1 MCESVS
7 TSPPEVI
14 SKTVKT
20 ASMASAQNKQE
31 KPLAKI
37 IQVWNL
43 QPETVYC
50 RCDSEDELKER
61 PISFCGQPPV
71 IESPQ
76 INGE

>member
-14 SKTVKT
+14 SRTVKT

-37 IQVWNL
+37 IQV
-43 QPETVYC
+43 
-50 RCDSEDELKER
+50 
-61 PISFCGQPPV
+61 
-71 IESPQ
+71 
-76 INGE
+76 